1 MNDFKIFTFHT
12 MTDGWRVEVYDL
24 NNKLVEAF
32 KARDGNDARTL
43 VEAIERASPDQVM
56 TLMASHHRR

>member
-1 MNDFKIFTFHT
+1 MSEFKIFTFHST
-12 MTDGWRVEVYDL
+12 TDGWRVEVYDV
-24 NNKLVEAF
+24 NNRLMGTC

-43 VEAIERASPDQVM
+43 VEAIERASLDQVM